1 LALATFGALPGCAQQ
16 AGYTAGPSPASAYDH
31 LAYEPSAAPEV
42 LAPIAAPPTPA
53 APDPYCA
60 EALAEAQD
68 AAARAHYSGTPLD
81 LARANRT
88 AAFRRRDCP

>member
-1 LALATFGALPGCAQQ
+1 
-16 AGYTAGPSPASAYDH
+16 
-31 LAYEPSAAPEV
+31 V

-68 AAARAHYSGTPLD
+68 AAARARFTGIPLD
-81 LARANRT
+81 LARADRT
-88 AAFRRRDCP
+88 AAFLRRDCP